1 MAYLLLKTV
10 NCAVIFDNQTE
21 RWKSL
26 WMYLQYFIFSVINL
40 AMFQSNNF
48 KMYNFNIEIAAFGAT
63 KWK

>member
-21 RWKSL
+21 CWKSL

-40 AMFQSNNF
+40 AMFQINNF
-48 KMYNFNIEIAAFGAT
+48 KM
-63 KWK
+63 